1 MELRGGIFGDET
13 ELPYGQGALNEAF
26 AGVSVFRARALGCY
40 LIHSGSQRTDETRET
55 RGAGP
60 GVQATGPDAC
70 WIVSPGR
77 GIGAVAQSTSSE
89 ADGGGVAE
97 TPSTNILSWTAFI
110 TAARY

>member
-1 MELRGGIFGDET
+1 MNFVPIGSVWVDFGN
-13 ELPYGQGALNEAF
+13 GAIGWCALNEAF
-26 AGVSVFRARALGCY
+26 AGVSVFRLRAPGCY

-97 TPSTNILSWTAFI
+97 TPQLT
-110 TAARY
+110 Y